1 MEAFERS
8 PSGEPGG
15 EEHDDAG
22 LSLEEL
28 EAEAGGALPDR
39 QAMSL
44 IDASVTI
51 PANPSLAADVLAGTL
66 GETLTDEG
74 PDQAPEDSTA

>member
-1 MEAFERS
+1 MEAE
-8 PSGEPGG
+8 
-15 EEHDDAG
+15 

-28 EAEAGGALPDR
+28 EAESSGMLPDR

-51 PANPSLAADVLAGTL
+51 PANPSLAADVLADTL
-66 GETLTDEG
+66 EHALTGDDPDE
-74 PDQAPEDSTA
+74 PPEDSTG

>member
-1 MEAFERS
+1 MEGFERS
-8 PSGEPGG
+8 RPGEPGA
-15 EEHDDAG
+15 EEQDDAE

-28 EAEAGGALPDR
+28 EAEAGETLPDR

-51 PANPSLAADVLAGTL
+51 PANPSLAADVLADTL
-66 GETLTDEG
+66 EEALTDED
-74 PDQAPEDSTA
+74 PDQPPEDSAG

>member
-1 MEAFERS
+1 MEGFERS
-8 PSGEPGG
+8 RAGEREQEDQDGS
-15 EEHDDAG
+15 E

-28 EAEAGGALPDR
+28 EAEAGEVLPDR

-51 PANPSLAADVLAGTL
+51 PANPSLAADVLADTL
-66 GETLTDEG
+66 GDAFTDDD
-74 PDQAPEDSTA
+74 PDQSAEDSTG

>member
-1 MEAFERS
+1 MEGFERS
-8 PSGEPGG
+8 PSGEPGA
-15 EEHDDAG
+15 EEQDDAE

-28 EAEAGGALPDR
+28 EAEAGEALPDR

-51 PANPSLAADVLAGTL
+51 PANPSLAADVLADTL
-66 GETLTDEG
+66 EDALTDDG
-74 PDQAPEDSTA
+74 PDQPPEDSTG

>member
-1 MEAFERS
+1 MEGYER
-8 PSGEPGG
+8 PHPGEPGA
-15 EEHDDAG
+15 EQEDAG

-28 EAEAGGALPDR
+28 EAEASETLPDR

-51 PANPSLAADVLAGTL
+51 PANPSLAADVLADTL
-66 GETLTDEG
+66 EQALTEDDPDE
-74 PDQAPEDSTA
+74 PPEDSTG